1 MKHILTILLFS
12 IFSFSYSQE
21 IEKSITK
28 KSNVVTETTDVLGY
42 NLKIIKDKKG
52 NKVYIEHTIDN
63 KSRFIVYKNNK
74 PIRHGIFYT
83 EGNLAI
89 NK

>member
-1 MKHILTILLFS
+1 MKYILTILLFS
-12 IFSFSYSQE
+12 KFSFNYSQE
-21 IEKSITK
+21 IEKNISK
-28 KSNVVTETTDVLGY
+28 KSNVVIETIDMLGY
-42 NLKIIKDKKG
+42 KIKVIKDKKG

-63 KSRFIVYKNNK
+63 RSRFIVYKNNK

-83 EGNLAI
+83 EEYLAI